1 MLTEPGVHVGANADR
16 TTTVRL
22 SGELRADRLPTI
34 RSAFES
40 AVGSGPLI
48 VDLSAVGYLDSAA
61 VELLFEVA
69 SERGLELVLGPGCA
83 VFPVIQVSGL
93 DRVATLR

>member
-1 MLTEPGVHVGANADR
+1 MLTEPGVHVDANADR

-22 SGELRADRLPTI
+22 SGELRADRVPTI
-34 RSAFES
+34 RNAFES